1 MKKPSKLW
9 RIAGLVF
16 AVINVAGGAYA
27 AALGEWMH
35 AVVHVGLLSVG
46 FLAWEIFF
54 GKREVEPDT
63 VSIDESRLD
72 SLQESVDSIA
82 LNVERVGEDQ
92 RYQEK
97 VLKKRV
103 ERSPE

>member
-46 FLAWEIFF
+46 FLAWEIFSER
-54 GKREVEPDT
+54 GKSNPILFQSTKADWIPFRN
-63 VSIDESRLD
+63 RLT
-72 SLQESVDSIA
+72 Q
-82 LNVERVGEDQ
+82 
-92 RYQEK
+92 
-97 VLKKRV
+97 
-103 ERSPE
+103 